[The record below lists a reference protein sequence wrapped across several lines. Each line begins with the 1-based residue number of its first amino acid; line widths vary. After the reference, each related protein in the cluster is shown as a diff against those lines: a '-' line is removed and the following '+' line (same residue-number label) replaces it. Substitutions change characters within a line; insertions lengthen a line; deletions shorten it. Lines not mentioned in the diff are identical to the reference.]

1 MKKNLFAT
9 TQKQHTALELIEAF
23 LEDKKI
29 TGKAEKTIQSYS
41 GALKTVGL
49 VIDFSQSVES
59 LTKKDIEKFIGSC
72 KERNLSEHSIE
83 HYIKHFKAFMNW
95 CANEGYSVVSVP
107 SYSAPETV
115 KPTYSDSDLMK
126 LLKKPDMR
134 TCQFSEYRDWVIVN
148 FFIETGCR
156 ASSLTAIRIEDV
168 DFDNSLCQFRH
179 NKTGKVQA
187 VPLSLTLVK
196 RLKAYLKIRG
206 TVGENVL
213 FPQIDGT
220 AMTYNALRLAIA
232 RYNKRRG
239 VSLTSIHAF
248 RHTFAKNYLL
258 SEGDPFRLQKILNHS
273 TLEMT
278 KRYCRIYN
286 TDIVNNFES
295 HSTLSRLSPDKERIR
310 MR

>member
-9 TQKQHTALELIEAF
+9 TQNQHAFLDLIETF

-29 TGKAEKTIQSYS
+29 AGKAEKTILSYS

-49 VIDFSQSVES
+49 VIGLSRSVES
-59 LTKKDIEKFIGSC
+59 ITKKDIEKFIGSC

-83 HYIKHFKAFMNW
+83 HHVKHFKAFMNW

-134 TCQFSEYRDWVIVN
+134 TCQFSKYRDWVIVN
-148 FFIETGCR
+148 FLIETGCR
-156 ASSLTAIRIEDV
+156 ASSLIAIRIDDV

-179 NKTGKVQA
+179 NKTGKVQS

-206 TVGENVL
+206 MVGDNVL

-220 AMTYNALRLAIA
+220 MMTYNALRLAID
-232 RYNKRRG
+232 RYNKKRG

-248 RHTFAKNYLL
+248 RHPYVKHTTKNK
-258 SEGDPFRLQKILNHS
+258 SLQKQKSQAIK
-273 TLEMT
+273 T
-278 KRYCRIYN
+278 
-286 TDIVNNFES
+286 
-295 HSTLSRLSPDKERIR
+295 
-310 MR
+310 